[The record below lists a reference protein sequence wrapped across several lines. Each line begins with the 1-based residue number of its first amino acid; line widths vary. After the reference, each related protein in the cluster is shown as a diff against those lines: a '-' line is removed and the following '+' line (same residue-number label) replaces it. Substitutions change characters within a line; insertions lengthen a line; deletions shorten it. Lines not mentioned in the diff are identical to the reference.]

1 MGFRT
6 LDIGNAAEIHIKNS
20 QLEITQEDGTVQI
33 PVEDLTQIIAH
44 GANIRLST
52 MDLSIL
58 SQNKVSL
65 ITLDNK
71 YLPTAIVLP
80 FEGNTR
86 QSKVMH
92 AQVNASSEIYNK
104 LWFQIIRKKIQNQAQ
119 VLSILQRNGGE
130 KILQYVNRLSLT
142 NMDTI
147 EALAA
152 KEYFELFHTGLNRRI
167 EDPINSRLNYGYA
180 IVRSAIAR
188 SLVAVG
194 FHPTF
199 GIHHNSQLNAFNLA
213 DDLIEPYRAIVDV
226 TVFQNQ
232 GESILLSRK
241 ERHDIAH
248 VLHNAC
254 IVDRMKINIQ
264 SAIDAMCESLK
275 RIILNDS
282 NEELLLPNILPIE
295 SLEGITE

>member
-119 VLSILQRNGGE
+119 ALSILQRNGGE

-295 SLEGITE
+295 SL

>member
-119 VLSILQRNGGE
+119 ALSILQRNGGE

-152 KEYFELFHTGLNRRI
+152 KE
-167 EDPINSRLNYGYA
+167 
-180 IVRSAIAR
+180 
-188 SLVAVG
+188 
-194 FHPTF
+194 
-199 GIHHNSQLNAFNLA
+199 
-213 DDLIEPYRAIVDV
+213 
-226 TVFQNQ
+226 
-232 GESILLSRK
+232 
-241 ERHDIAH
+241 
-248 VLHNAC
+248 
-254 IVDRMKINIQ
+254 
-264 SAIDAMCESLK
+264 
-275 RIILNDS
+275 
-282 NEELLLPNILPIE
+282 
-295 SLEGITE
+295 